1 MGQSDLSD
9 RGETDQRVQC
19 VLSEVGNGAK
29 VCVQQTP
36 RDLQ

>member
-9 RGETDQRVQC
+9 RGEADQR